1 MSYFLDIANVRP
13 AVIQAGRTAA
23 HIRKGKQN
31 QHMLPSIYSKVLQ
44 SIQERVLHI
53 KQFSTTAATSNLL
66 TYVRF
71 YFTNTTNSTQWL
83 YNEITFW
90 DLISKVKN
98 SKKIRK
104 CTKVFF
110 THLNIHT
117 KASLQVSFSSTK
129 KTWTSTM
136 IRFV

>member
-1 MSYFLDIANVRP
+1 
-13 AVIQAGRTAA
+13 
-23 HIRKGKQN
+23 
-31 QHMLPSIYSKVLQ
+31 MLPSIYSKLLQ
-44 SIQERVLHI
+44 SIQERVRHI
-53 KQFSTTAATSNLL
+53 KQFSATTATSNLL

-98 SKKIRK
+98 SKKIRT

-136 IRFV
+136 IRFVWACCDTKTKNWITINTEFILSNGILIKEAK

>member
-1 MSYFLDIANVRP
+1 
-13 AVIQAGRTAA
+13 
-23 HIRKGKQN
+23 
-31 QHMLPSIYSKVLQ
+31 MLPSIYSKLLQ
-44 SIQERVLHI
+44 SIQERVRHI
-53 KQFSTTAATSNLL
+53 KQFSATTATSNLL

-98 SKKIRK
+98 SKKIRT

-129 KTWTSTM
+129 KTWTNTM
-136 IRFV
+136 IRFVWACCDTKTKNWITINTEFILSNGILIKEAK